1 MALWPRLP
9 AAACA
14 AAELTVRHAHAL
26 AKLGAGDEGLIA
38 QALITV
44 ARLRRDLKAE
54 HHDGPSPV
62 RDPGNDSDQPRREM
76 STAADCGTLAA
87 SDHATTAAIRPAP
100 LRGSPRIATTMI
112 PFSIFNAAADAVVSV
127 PGRYQPNLIPGRVF
141 SSLRRLGN
149 GRTRAEMHPVQAP
162 ALAGHAVP
170 HARSAWVRW
179 QRAWGG
185 AAQTHADASER
196 R

>member
-1 MALWPRLP
+1 MALWPRPP

-62 RDPGNDSDQPRREM
+62 RDPGNDSDQPRREI
-76 STAADCGTLAA
+76 STAADCRTLAA

-127 PGRYQPNLIPGRVF
+127 PGRYQPNLIPGRAF
-141 SSLRRLGN
+141 QFPEETRQRAHQSRDAPRPGART
-149 GRTRAEMHPVQAP
+149 GRSCCPARPLCMG
-162 ALAGHAVP
+162 ALAEGMGR
-170 HARSAWVRW
+170 RSPNAC
-179 QRAWGG
+179 
-185 AAQTHADASER
+185 R
-196 R
+196 RI